1 MEAIRQKAVPREIL
15 KGFGVGPIRYGRK
28 SFQSGGAVTPS
39 SGMGMN
45 EGGGSGEKQT
55 NIINVLDPTVFDQYT
70 TSTPGQQNI
79 MNVLSENKF
88 QLKQLVFDNQ
98 D

>member
-1 MEAIRQKAVPREIL
+1 MEEEIL
-15 KGFGVGPIRYGRK
+15 LKVVRSCRHHKIIFSQQG
-28 SFQSGGAVTPS
+28 SGG
-39 SGMGMN
+39 
-45 EGGGSGEKQT
+45 ERQT
-55 NIINVLDPTVFDQYT
+55 NIINVLDPSVFDQYT

-98 D
+98 N